1 MMQLEVIQEG
11 AMPAVLEDA
20 LRAALAVFSAADV
33 DPMAAWAAL
42 AIEEDWDDRGFPEDA
57 GLTPT
62 EQRAVEVFSEAQVA
76 ACEVL
81 ECPPGQPAVLG
92 FREV

>member
-1 MMQLEVIQEG
+1 MMQLEVVHEG
-11 AMPAVLEDA
+11 ATPAELEAA
-20 LRAALAVFSAADV
+20 LRAATAVFAAADV
-33 DPMAAWAAL
+33 DPMAAWGAL
-42 AIEEDWDDRGFPEDA
+42 AMEEDWDDRGFPEDA

-81 ECPPGQPAVLG
+81 NCPPGRPAMLS